1 MGADE
6 EVLAFGDSVASI
18 IGVDKAVFFAR
29 IVIPA
34 GMFVNGDERRI
45 LGCLRTCAHTSLQT
59 CVQK

>member
-34 GMFVNGDERRI
+34 GMFVNGDERRN
-45 LGCLRTCAHTSLQT
+45 LGCLWTCA
-59 CVQK
+59 